1 MCNEQLCF
9 CESSFSRITHFQLS
23 TGLFLTEYK
32 YAILSVSFKL
42 LPWEHKFLFSY
53 HAISP
58 KLFQQ
63 NLAKEPSRPLVSPA
77 SALSRTWTH
86 FGLSLVPSA
95 PLTQRHQ
102 WTHPSPNAP
111 FSVLISFGPLEA
123 FDNLTTPSS
132 LIFS

>member
-9 CESSFSRITHFQLS
+9 CNSSFSRITHFQLS

-63 NLAKEPSRPLVSPA
+63 NLAKEPSRLLGYPA
-77 SALSRTWTH
+77 SPPSTTWTH
-86 FGLSLVPSA
+86 FGLSLVPSP
-95 PLTQRHQ
+95 PLTWCHQ

-111 FSVLISFGPLEA
+111 LVLILFGPLEA
-123 FDNLTTPSS
+123 FDNLRTPSS